1 MDDREPNCEVV
12 DWHRHEFV
20 LSCSADNDKD

>member
-12 DWHRHEFV
+12 DWNRHEFI
-20 LSCSADNDKD
+20 LGCSADNDED